1 MKTRI
6 NSLSYPELSL
16 NGHVVDCYNCYC
28 LVEYIYR

>member
-6 NSLSYPELSL
+6 NSLSYPAQTL
-16 NGHVVDCYNCYC
+16 NGRVVDCYCYC